1 MADAQL
7 SVEITAQIDGFKKSL
22 KEAEAA
28 SNKLNAGTKKN
39 FSEVNKNIS
48 ALNKLSTSGVS
59 KSFIDSGNAL
69 KYTSSAAAPAAKNVE
84 NIAKSFNKVSDSAT
98 KTISSIDSLKIKL
111 ESYKRISQSAT
122 DPSILTKYNA
132 KIDETKSAID
142 KLTNAG
148 KEGFDSLGN
157 KTVTAGEA
165 IGESLGGVKDLIDI
179 LPGITVASALAFAA
193 GPILEYIQANID
205 AQEEVSE
212 LQKTLDILNGTRLTG
227 AQNAQQELVQLQSLY
242 SISQDATVSLKQRKD
257 AVDQLQ
263 SQYPEYFKNL
273 KDETVLNGGAKTA
286 YDKLTLSIIAT
297 ARARAAQDVLVQNN
311 TRQLSNEQRILTL
324 QDQQLKNTEKLNK
337 ISQDV
342 GFNAE
347 AGVGGEAPFAEQ
359 KQKGVIRDTQK
370 QINDLKTDS
379 ILLDRRNLA
388 IAKEITDQVKAG
400 ADLAGKVG
408 DLPGA
413 EKQTRTVTDVLKDLN
428 IELVQIQ
435 NTFDGT
441 FGDKQK
447 DRVNAYQKAINDLI
461 KIGVDPANTAI
472 QRLKDLQ
479 EDLFSGDLKNVPLS
493 FGVTTEALPQIV
505 TPKLDLNNINLGL
518 SEYDKLLISARASQI
533 DFENGLESL
542 ATAALGSGIADAFS
556 SIGVALSEGTNA
568 IEAFGQSLLSAF
580 AGFLGQLGQM
590 FIKEGIAQ
598 IGYGIAK
605 NLILP
610 GSGANNIAGGAG
622 MIAAGAAISTIGG
635 LATGATGGGR
645 SKYQSVKQIPGFASG
660 VTNFGGGLAMV
671 GERGRELVNLPTGS
685 SVIPNGRTERLM
697 KGGNSMINISS
708 ELAISG
714 GQLYALIRAE
724 ERSRGRAGI

>member
-28 SNKLNAGTKKN
+28 SEKLNAGTKKN
-39 FSEVNKNIS
+39 FSEVNKNVS
-48 ALNKLSTSGVS
+48 TLNKLSTSGVS
-59 KSFIDSGNAL
+59 KSFLDSGNAL
-69 KYTSSAAAPAAKNVE
+69 KYTSSTAAPAAKNVE
-84 NIAKSFNKVSDSAT
+84 KIAQSFNKVSEGT
-98 KTISSIDSLKIKL
+98 GRTIGLVETLKIKL
-111 ESYKRISQSAT
+111 DSYKKISEGAT
-122 DPSILTKYNA
+122 DPAILTKYNA
-132 KIDETKSAID
+132 KVEDTKSAIER
-142 KLTNAG
+142 LSNAG
-148 KEGFDSLGN
+148 KEGFDALGN
-157 KTVTAGEA
+157 ETATAGEA
-165 IGESLGGVKDLIDI
+165 IGESLSGVKDLIDI

-242 SISQDATVSLKQRKD
+242 TISQDSTVSLKQRKD

-263 SQYPEYFKNL
+263 NQYPEYFKNL
-273 KDETVLNGGAKTA
+273 KDETILNGGAKTA

-297 ARARAAQDVLVQNN
+297 ARARAAQDILVQNN
-311 TRQLSNEQRILTL
+311 SRQLANEQKVLSL
-324 QDQQLKNTEKLNK
+324 QEQQIKNAAKLDK
-337 ISQDV
+337 ISQDI

-347 AGVGGEAPFAEQ
+347 SGVGGEAPFAEQ
-359 KQKGVIRDTQK
+359 KQKAVIRDTQK

-379 ILLDRRNLA
+379 NILDQRNLA

-408 DLPGA
+408 DLPSA
-413 EKQTRTVTDVLKDLN
+413 EKAARSVEDVLKDLK
-428 IELVQIQ
+428 IELLQID
-435 NTFDGT
+435 NVFTGT
-441 FGDKQK
+441 FGEK
-447 DRVNAYQKAINDLI
+447 RENEVNAYQKAINDLI
-461 KIGVDPANTAI
+461 KLGLDPASSAI
-472 QRLKDLQ
+472 QKLKDSQ
-479 EDLFSGDLKNVPLS
+479 EGLFSGDLKNVS
-493 FGVTTEALPQIV
+493 SSAGVSTSVAPGV
-505 TPKLDLNNINLGL
+505 AAPNLDLRAINLGV
-518 SEYDKLLISARASQI
+518 SEYQRLLLAASDSQKT
-533 DFENGLESL
+533 FEDGLSSL
-542 ATAALGSGIADAFS
+542 ATTALGSGLADAFS
-556 SIGVALSEGTNA
+556 SIGVALSEGTSA
-568 IEAFGQSLLSAF
+568 IDAFGQALLSAF

-605 NLILP
+605 NLIIP
-610 GSGANNIAGGAG
+610 GSGAPNIAGGSG
-622 MIAAGAAISTIGG
+622 MIAAGAGISILGG
-635 LATGATGGGR
+635 IATGATGGK

-660 VTNFGGGLAMV
+660 VNNFSGGLAVV
-671 GERGRELVNLPTGS
+671 GEQGRELVNLPTGS

-697 KGGNSMINISS
+697 RGNNDMINISS

-724 ERSRGRAGI
+724 QKSRGRAGI